1 MISSSNKPEHTIAL
15 LQATQSQNPHCPFAF
30 AALAAL
36 FLLLLI
42 MTTLKKLPTTAPP
55 RRRRMTGMR
64 MAQTRGGKRDWMKWE
79 SSTKGCSE
87 C

>member
-1 MISSSNKPEHTIAL
+1 MKQKENTPVPSASHAFPGNH
-15 LQATQSQNPHCPFAF
+15 HCPFAF

-36 FLLLLI
+36 FLLLLTI
-42 MTTLKKLPTTAPP
+42 TTLKKLPTTAPP

-64 MAQTRGGKRDWMKWE
+64 MAQTRGGKRDWMKCE
-79 SSTKGCSE
+79 SSTKGCFE

>member
-1 MISSSNKPEHTIAL
+1 MSLSLQTRTQKLLKSPLASHAL
-15 LQATQSQNPHCPFAF
+15 AHCPFAL

-36 FLLLLI
+36 FLLLLTI
-42 MTTLKKLPTTAPP
+42 TTLKKLPITAPP

-64 MAQTRGGKRDWMKWE
+64 MAQTRGGKRDWMGWE
-79 SSTKGCSE
+79 SSTKGCFE